1 MTYTVHVVD
10 MARTKQSA
18 RRDEKNP
25 PKFAKIA
32 ELVLEDP
39 KPEDPGFSSD
49 DPDFPAVGDEAAA
62 FAWLH
67 RTKVDKPVKPPN
79 KDKVDK
85 RVKPPK
91 TSWKAWEKKTGQTKP
106 FPEWVFSVKKPSK
119 ISWERWTEAQEKLA
133 LAQNK
138 KPKQ

>member
-1 MTYTVHVVD
+1 VTYTVHVVD

-67 RTKVDKPVKPPN
+67 RTDK
-79 KDKVDK
+79 
-85 RVKPPK
+85 KPPK
-91 TSWKAWEKKTGQTKP
+91 MSWKAWTNKTGQTKP

-119 ISWERWTEAQEKLA
+119 ISWERWDEAQEKLA

>member
-67 RTKVDKPVKPPN
+67 RTK
-79 KDKVDK
+79 DKVDK
-85 RVKPPK
+85 PVKPPK

-106 FPEWVFSVKKPSK
+106 FPEWVFLEKKPPK
-119 ISWERWTEAQEKLA
+119 MAQKRWKDAKAKWA
-133 LAQNK
+133 LAKEQETSNK

>member
-18 RRDEKNP
+18 RRSKKNP

-67 RTKVDKPVKPPN
+67 RTK
-79 KDKVDK
+79 DKVDK
-85 RVKPPK
+85 PVKPPK
-91 TSWKAWEKKTGQTKP
+91 TSWKAWEKITGQTKP
-106 FPEWVFSVKKPSK
+106 FPEWVFSVKKPPK
-119 ISWERWTEAQEKLA
+119 ISWERWNEAQEKLA